1 MQEKPVS
8 AQDYIA
14 GVLRGDRLIL
24 SQAITLIESTRE
36 DHRQMAQEVIKG
48 CLPYTGHA
56 FRLGITGAPGVGK
69 STFIDALGMHL
80 ITSGKSIAVLAV
92 DPSSQKTG
100 GSILGDKTR
109 MTQLSRDEKAFI
121 RPSPNSGTLGGI
133 ANQTREAMLLCEAAG
148 YDVVFVET
156 VGVGQS
162 EFSVH
167 QMVDMLLL
175 LLITGAGDDLQGI
188 KRGIMEMADLIVINK
203 SDGENEQAAKQLSRL
218 IRQTVHVLPDP
229 RKDWETEVVQASSID
244 RQGFDEIAAV
254 LSEFER
260 TMRASNAFED
270 NRSEQALSWMR
281 RHIEEGLLRRLTS
294 NPEIVSKLTSLE
306 QEVTQGKRSP
316 INAAEE
322 ILSAIITSRSV

>member
-1 MQEKPVS
+1 MNQKPKT
-8 AQDYIA
+8 AHDYIA
-14 GVLRGDRLIL
+14 GVIKGDRLIL

-36 DHRQMAQEVIKG
+36 DHRQMAREVIKG
-48 CLPYTGHA
+48 CIPHTGHA
-56 FRLGITGAPGVGK
+56 FRIGITGAPGVGK

-80 ITSGKSIAVLAV
+80 IASGKKIAVLAI

-109 MTQLSRDEKAFI
+109 MNQLSRDEKAFI

-133 ANQTREAMLLCEAAG
+133 ANQTREAVLLCEAAD

-203 SDGENEQAAKQLSRL
+203 SDGENQQAAKHLSRL
-218 IRQTVHVLPDP
+218 IRQAVHVLPHP
-229 RKDWETEVVQASSID
+229 RKNWETEVVQASSIE

-260 TMRASNAFED
+260 TMRASSAFDE
-270 NRSEQALSWMR
+270 NRSTQALAWMHK
-281 RHIEEGLLRRLTS
+281 HIEEGLLRRLDS
-294 NPEIVSKLTSLE
+294 NDQIAALLPTLEKQVS
-306 QEVTQGKRSP
+306 QGQKTP
-316 INAAEE
+316 IEAAEE
-322 ILSAIITSRSV
+322 VLSRL